1 MILLQMI
8 IDLPEPLAIDQ
19 LSFRRYLSSK
29 KVYSSRSIEM
39 KLRES
44 NKLFYR
50 ICINTVGF
58 RKMLINNNRKLN
70 DMEDNL
76 NFNKWEIVV

>member
-1 MILLQMI
+1 M
-8 IDLPEPLAIDQ
+8 PETLAIDQ
-19 LSFRRYLSSK
+19 VSFSSYLPSK
-29 KVYSSRSIEM
+29 KIYLSRSIEM

-76 NFNKWEIVV
+76 NFNKWEIL

>member
-1 MILLQMI
+1 M
-8 IDLPEPLAIDQ
+8 PETLVIDQ
-19 LSFRRYLSSK
+19 VSFRSYLPSK
-29 KVYSSRSIEM
+29 KIYLSRSIEM

-76 NFNKWEIVV
+76 NFNKWEIL

>member
-1 MILLQMI
+1 M
-8 IDLPEPLAIDQ
+8 PEPLAIDQ
-19 LSFRRYLSSK
+19 VSFRSYLPSK
-29 KVYSSRSIEM
+29 KIYLSRSIEM

-44 NKLFYR
+44 YR

-58 RKMLINNNRKLN
+58 RKMLINNNKKLN
-70 DMEDNL
+70 DTEDNL

>member
-1 MILLQMI
+1 
-8 IDLPEPLAIDQ
+8 
-19 LSFRRYLSSK
+19 
-29 KVYSSRSIEM
+29 M

-44 NKLFYR
+44 NKLSYR

-58 RKMLINNNRKLN
+58 RKMLINNNKKLS

>member
-1 MILLQMI
+1 M
-8 IDLPEPLAIDQ
+8 PEPLAIDQ
-19 LSFRRYLSSK
+19 VSFRRYLSGK

-76 NFNKWEIVV
+76 NFNKWEIL

>member
-1 MILLQMI
+1 M
-8 IDLPEPLAIDQ
+8 PEPPAIDQ
-19 LSFRRYLSSK
+19 VSFRSYLPSK
-29 KVYSSRSIEM
+29 KIYLSRSIEM

-50 ICINTVGF
+50 ICINICINTVGF
-58 RKMLINNNRKLN
+58 RKMLINNNKKLS
-70 DMEDNL
+70 DIEDNL

>member
-1 MILLQMI
+1 M
-8 IDLPEPLAIDQ
+8 PETLAIDQ
-19 LSFRRYLSSK
+19 VSFRSYLPSK
-29 KVYSSRSIEM
+29 KIYLSRSIEM

-70 DMEDNL
+70 DMDDNL
-76 NFNKWEIVV
+76 NFNKWEIL

>member
-1 MILLQMI
+1 M
-8 IDLPEPLAIDQ
+8 PETLAIDQ
-19 LSFRRYLSSK
+19 VSFRSYLPSK
-29 KVYSSRSIEM
+29 KIYLSRSIEM

-76 NFNKWEIVV
+76 NFNQWEIL

>member
-1 MILLQMI
+1 M
-8 IDLPEPLAIDQ
+8 PETLAIDQ
-19 LSFRRYLSSK
+19 VNFRSYLPSK
-29 KVYSSRSIEM
+29 KIYLSRSIEM

-76 NFNKWEIVV
+76 NFNKWEIL

>member
-1 MILLQMI
+1 ML
-8 IDLPEPLAIDQ
+8 EPLAIDQ
-19 LSFRRYLSSK
+19 VSFRRYLSSK

-76 NFNKWEIVV
+76 NFNKWEIL

>member
-1 MILLQMI
+1 
-8 IDLPEPLAIDQ
+8 
-19 LSFRRYLSSK
+19 
-29 KVYSSRSIEM
+29 M

-44 NKLFYR
+44 NKLSYR

-76 NFNKWEIVV
+76 NFNKWEIL

>member
-1 MILLQMI
+1 M
-8 IDLPEPLAIDQ
+8 PETLAIEQ
-19 LSFRRYLSSK
+19 VSFRSYLPSK
-29 KVYSSRSIEM
+29 KIYLSRSIEM

-70 DMEDNL
+70 DMENNL
-76 NFNKWEIVV
+76 NFNKWEIL

>member
-1 MILLQMI
+1 M
-8 IDLPEPLAIDQ
+8 PEPLAIDQ
-19 LSFRRYLSSK
+19 VSFRRYLSSK

-76 NFNKWEIVV
+76 NFNKWEIL

>member
-1 MILLQMI
+1 M
-8 IDLPEPLAIDQ
+8 PEPLAIVQ
-19 LSFRRYLSSK
+19 VSFRSYLPSK
-29 KVYSSRSIEM
+29 KIYLSRSIAM

-44 NKLFYR
+44 NKLSYR

-58 RKMLINNNRKLN
+58 RKMLINNNKKLS

>member
-1 MILLQMI
+1 M
-8 IDLPEPLAIDQ
+8 PEPLAIDQ
-19 LSFRRYLSSK
+19 VSFRRYLSSK

-58 RKMLINNNRKLN
+58 RKMLINNKRKLN

-76 NFNKWEIVV
+76 NFNKWEIL

>member
-1 MILLQMI
+1 M
-8 IDLPEPLAIDQ
+8 PETLAIDQ
-19 LSFRRYLSSK
+19 VSFRRYLSSK

-76 NFNKWEIVV
+76 NFNKWEIL

>member
-1 MILLQMI
+1 M
-8 IDLPEPLAIDQ
+8 PEPLAIDQ
-19 LSFRRYLSSK
+19 VSFRSYLPSKKIYLS
-29 KVYSSRSIEM
+29 RSTEM

-76 NFNKWEIVV
+76 NFNKWEIL

>member
-1 MILLQMI
+1 
-8 IDLPEPLAIDQ
+8 
-19 LSFRRYLSSK
+19 
-29 KVYSSRSIEM
+29 M

-44 NKLFYR
+44 NKLSYR

-58 RKMLINNNRKLN
+58 RKMLINNNKKLS

-76 NFNKWEIVV
+76 NFTKWEINCSVDKQDHTYPLSKRSC

>member
-1 MILLQMI
+1 
-8 IDLPEPLAIDQ
+8 
-19 LSFRRYLSSK
+19 
-29 KVYSSRSIEM
+29 M

-50 ICINTVGF
+50 ICINTVRF
-58 RKMLINNNRKLN
+58 RTMLINNNEKLS

-76 NFNKWEIVV
+76 NFNK

>member
-1 MILLQMI
+1 M
-8 IDLPEPLAIDQ
+8 PETLAIDQ
-19 LSFRRYLSSK
+19 VSFRSYLPSK
-29 KVYSSRSIEM
+29 KIYLSRSIEM

-50 ICINTVGF
+50 ICINIVGF

-76 NFNKWEIVV
+76 NFNKWEIL

>member
-1 MILLQMI
+1 M
-8 IDLPEPLAIDQ
+8 PEPLAIDQ
-19 LSFRRYLSSK
+19 VRFRSYLPSK
-29 KVYSSRSIEM
+29 KIYLSRSIKM

-50 ICINTVGF
+50 ICINTIGF

-76 NFNKWEIVV
+76 NFNKWEIL

>member
-1 MILLQMI
+1 M
-8 IDLPEPLAIDQ
+8 PETLAIDQ
-19 LSFRRYLSSK
+19 VSFRSYLPSK
-29 KVYSSRSIEM
+29 KIYLSRSIEM

-44 NKLFYR
+44 NKLLFYR

-76 NFNKWEIVV
+76 NFNKWEIL